1 MPVPSQGHYGRITYI
16 MMITRQTNLFEKHI
30 QNIFISTVNEANMYK
45 DALKLRSALKT
56 VEGGKK
62 VPSTEKVFEKVL
74 N

>member
-1 MPVPSQGHYGRITYI
+1 
-16 MMITRQTNLFEKHI
+16 
-30 QNIFISTVNEANMYK
+30 MYK
-45 DALKLRSALKT
+45 HSLKLRSALKT